1 MKTKT
6 TLTFKI
12 LCSILLIASLTYCFC
27 YPFVY
32 LSNYFEISRG
42 HSDLFV
48 CTDNSKEII
57 QTYCVQLIP
66 TTDSTATKIVTDTQN
81 SLTGEKVRI
90 RPNDEYGVTIQ
101 TIKKV
106 TDTDSTH
113 LNDGTIYIAITS
125 VIVLVLIITFFIL
138 FIKLIRSFS
147 ISLIFDKTNSRRLLW
162 MGILMICLGIWEVAT
177 PIYNVLKARSEIVLE
192 GYEITFPMLHF
203 ESILFGMGILVMN
216 EILRLATSIKE
227 DQDLTI

>member
-42 HSDLFV
+42 HSGLFV

-90 RPNDEYGVTIQ
+90 RPTEEEGVTIQ

-106 TDTDSTH
+106 SDTNSAH
-113 LNDGTIYIAITS
+113 LSDEIIDIIS
-125 VIVLVLIITFFIL
+125 ILVVFVLIITFFIL

-162 MGILMICLGIWEVAT
+162 MGILMICIGIWEVAT

>member
-27 YPFVY
+27 YPFAY
-32 LSNYFEISRG
+32 FSNYLEISRG
-42 HSDLFV
+42 HSGLFV

-66 TTDSTATKIVTDTQN
+66 TTDSTATKMVTDTQN

-90 RPNDEYGVTIQ
+90 MPNDEYGVTIN

-106 TDTDSTH
+106 SDTNSAH
-113 LNDGTIYIAITS
+113 LSDETIYIASTL
-125 VIVLVLIITFFIL
+125 VVFVLIITFFIL

-162 MGILMICLGIWEVAT
+162 MGILMICIGIWEVAT
-177 PIYNVLKARSEIVLE
+177 PIYQVLKARSEIVLE

-203 ESILFGMGILVMN
+203 EFILFGMGILVMN